1 MTRWQ
6 KGTFDHDGDGKP
18 GGSMKTDGTTT
29 ETKMATTKKTAA
41 KKTAP
46 TIKADGQNQ
55 MNTAAAAQAEAVQEG
70 SKATAE
76 SGQAPGPSPKE
87 QRAKLNEQFEKAD
100 EKARQAIIDE
110 TQVGLQVR
118 GY

>member
-1 MTRWQ
+1 MPRFL
-6 KGTFDHDGDGKP
+6 KGTTDHDSDGKM
-18 GGSMKTDGTTT
+18 GGSLK
-29 ETKMATTKKTAA
+29 ETKMATTKKAAA
-41 KKTAP
+41 KKPAAKP
-46 TIKADGQNQ
+46 AIKADGQNQ
-55 MNTAAAAQAEAVQEG
+55 MNTAAAEQEG

-118 GY
+118 GW

>member
-1 MTRWQ
+1 MARFS
-6 KGTFDHDGDGKP
+6 KGTTDHDGDGKM
-18 GGSMKTDGTTT
+18 GGSLKETD
-29 ETKMATTKKTAA
+29 MA
-41 KKTAP
+41 KKATKP

-55 MNTAAAAQAEAVQEG
+55 MNSAAPEQAEAVQEG

-87 QRAKLNEQFEKAD
+87 QRAKLNRQFEEAD
-100 EKARQAIIDE
+100 EKGKAAIIDE

>member
-1 MTRWQ
+1 
-6 KGTFDHDGDGKP
+6 
-18 GGSMKTDGTTT
+18 
-29 ETKMATTKKTAA
+29 MAKTKKAAA
-41 KKTAP
+41 KP

-55 MNTAAAAQAEAVQEG
+55 MNSAAAAQAEAVQEG
-70 SKATAE
+70 SKSTAE
-76 SGQAPGPSPKE
+76 TGMEPGPTPKE

-100 EKARQAIIDE
+100 EKGKAAIIDE

>member
-1 MTRWQ
+1 MPRFL
-6 KGTFDHDGDGKP
+6 KGTTDHDSDGKM
-18 GGSMKTDGTTT
+18 GGSLK
-29 ETKMATTKKTAA
+29 ETKMVTKKTAA
-41 KKTAP
+41 KKAAAKP

-118 GY
+118 GW

>member
-1 MTRWQ
+1 MSRFL
-6 KGTFDHDGDGKP
+6 KGTTDHDSDGKM
-18 GGSMKTDGTTT
+18 GGSLKETD
-29 ETKMATTKKTAA
+29 MATKKKTAA
-41 KKTAP
+41 KTEP

-55 MNTAAAAQAEAVQEG
+55 MNSAAAEQSEAVQEG

-100 EKARQAIIDE
+100 EKGKAAIIDE
-110 TQVGLQVR
+110 TQAGLGVR